1 MFNLANYEREIRSGA
16 TKAGISDKE
25 ALSKF
30 IYNLAVMRP
39 HFTIFDNALDFRA
52 MGQEWNALSS
62 DNRNAQKQAIL
73 SKPIRARSLGNL

>member
-1 MFNLANYEREIRSGA
+1 MFNLANYEREIRNGA

-39 HFTIFDNALDFRA
+39 HFTIFDSALDFRV

-62 DNRNAQKQAIL
+62 DTRNAQKQAVF
-73 SKPIRARSLGNL
+73 SKPTRVRSLGN